1 MKKLFLLLFSV
12 LATTGQMRADVIL
25 PISTTPLT
33 IGNWDKDLYCSKE
46 WCNILEEGDILYG
59 TVTIS
64 DDYQIQLQHNYTA
77 ISDFEYSAG
86 KISYT
91 LTESDVTNLKKD
103 GMRIRGKNY
112 TLTSLYL
119 KKSKS
124 VIKTSIEATGTTGN
138 WSSSID
144 FPENSL
150 KTAVEND
157 YVMVSVTP
165 SDNDAQGKVGMSSN
179 GTDTYGFNSYV
190 NAFYGIVTAD
200 MAGEESKNGYV
211 QGKNITVNSAAL
223 YHPVNSFKIGSIG
236 MATFS
241 AAQKV
246 KVPEGLTAY
255 KATVSGN
262 NVTLTQFTG
271 NIIPANQ
278 GAIIK
283 GPQGSVVEF
292 AATSEGSSDI
302 SDLIAVTTATDVD
315 DLAEDGF
322 ELYVLSACEKEEKL
336 ALSNLLSEISDWGGN
351 VTVSSTE
358 PYTAEWTSSSTS
370 SSMGKWLGA
379 NWSSYDKLR
388 LVFTNNTVTDNVH
401 FGISYYGHDGEDTGA
416 DLATGELTVDI
427 PLNENESY
435 KSTIGNFSF
444 NSNANSGKLTF
455 ESAALIDN
463 NGGTVAE
470 FRKTEK
476 GTIAANKAYLKIDS
490 NGNPVT
496 SKLNIVF
503 AEDEN
508 KQEEEQQGETNS
520 IRNIANT
527 NVNNNVV
534 YNMNGQRVG
543 SDYKGLVIVNGK
555 KIIKK

>member
-12 LATTGQMRADVIL
+12 LAFTSQVRAEVVL
-25 PISTTPLT
+25 PISTTPLEMT
-33 IGNWDKDLYCSKE
+33 WSVNLYCSKE
-46 WCNILEEGDILYG
+46 WCNILEKDDILYG
-59 TVTIS
+59 TVTINS
-64 DDYQIQLQHNYTA
+64 SEYKIELDYDWTTIDDFTFVP
-77 ISDFEYSAG
+77 SVGESSEG
-86 KISYT
+86 EISYT
-91 LTESDVTNLKKD
+91 LTAEDVANLKTN
-103 GMRIRGKNY
+103 GMRIRGNNY
-112 TLTSLYL
+112 TLKTLYL

-124 VIKTSIEATGTTGN
+124 VIKTSIAASGSTGN
-138 WSSSID
+138 WATD
-144 FPENSL
+144 VGFPENSL

-165 SDNDAQGKVGMSSN
+165 SNDDAQGKVGMSSK

-200 MAGEESKNGYV
+200 MAGETTKNGYV

-241 AAQKV
+241 AAQEV
-246 KVPEGLTAY
+246 KVPNGLTAY

-262 NVTLTQFTG
+262 NVTLTPFT
-271 NIIPANQ
+271 NNVIPANQ
-278 GAIIK
+278 GAIIE
-283 GPQGSVVEF
+283 GNEGSVVEF
-292 AATSEGSSDI
+292 VASNNGSTEKSALQPVI
-302 SDLIAVTTATDVD
+302 TATEVTS
-315 DLAEDGF
+315 LPSGF
-322 ELYVLSACEKEEKL
+322 DYYVLYAGEKEDNL
-336 ALSNLLSEISDWGGN
+336 ALSTLLSGISNWGGN

-358 PYTAEWTSSSTS
+358 PYTAEWTSTSTS
-370 SSMGKWLGA
+370 NYMGKWLGGDG

-388 LVFTNNTVTDNVH
+388 LVFTGNTVTDNVH
-401 FGISYYGHDGEDTGA
+401 FGISYKDQADSEDTGA
-416 DLATGELTVDI
+416 DLAPGELTVDI
-427 PLNENESY
+427 PLNKSY
-435 KSTIGNFSF
+435 KKAINNFYF
-444 NSNANSGKLTF
+444 YSNAKSGKLTF
-455 ESAALIDN
+455 KSATLI
-463 NGGTVAE
+463 GIVPE
-470 FRKTEK
+470 FRKTES
-476 GTIAANKAYLKIDS
+476 GTIAANKAYLKIEKS
-490 NGNPVT
+490 GT

-508 KQEEEQQGETNS
+508 KQGEEQQGETNS

-543 SDYKGLVIVNGK
+543 SDYKGIVIVNGK